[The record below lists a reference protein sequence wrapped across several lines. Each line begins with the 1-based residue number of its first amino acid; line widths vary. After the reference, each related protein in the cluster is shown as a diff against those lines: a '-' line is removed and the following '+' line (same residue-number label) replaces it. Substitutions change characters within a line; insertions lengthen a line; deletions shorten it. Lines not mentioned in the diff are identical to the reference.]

1 MTATQTLREPKA
13 KMPREKYDRFCDDEF
28 VECQRL
34 DGVPEDEIITTAEI
48 VAIVKEVRAESYAE
62 DQKRM
67 ASSR

>member
-48 VAIVKEVRAESYAE
+48 VAIIKEVRAERYAKE
-62 DQKRM
+62 QQDAACR
-67 ASSR
+67 